1 MYLAGPDVFAA
12 DALAIGAR
20 KKELCARHGLA
31 GVFPSDLVTLDA
43 RLAPLE
49 QAMAIYDVL
58 ERAMRD
64 CDGAFVDLTPFR
76 GPSMDVGTAYEMGYL
91 KALGRPLF
99 AYSGSALPFTER
111 VVGWSAG
118 RVSTRTD
125 GSREDRDGM
134 AIEAF
139 GMADN
144 LMIDAGA
151 RRSTGVI
158 VVADAREPGTAL
170 ATFEQCVRAAA
181 SWFAARG

>member
-12 DALAIGAR
+12 NALAIGAR
-20 KKELCARHGLA
+20 KKQVCARHGLE

-49 QAMAIYDVL
+49 QALAIYDVL

-64 CDGAFVDLTPFR
+64 CDGGFVDLTPFR

-99 AYSGSALPFTER
+99 AYSGSALPFAER

-118 RVSTRTD
+118 NVATRAD
-125 GSREDRDGM
+125 GSREDREGM
-134 AIEAF
+134 AIEEF

-158 VVADAREPGTAL
+158 VTADPGEPDAVL
-170 ATFEQCVRAAA
+170 ANFERCVRAAA
-181 SWFAARG
+181 SWFAGRS